1 MDFNQAF
8 KELRGNQLI
17 DYKPL
22 GLMYKLYACEVCVE
36 RFTLLLP
43 KCKPLY

>member
-1 MDFNQAF
+1 MDFQQAF

-22 GLMYKLYACEVCVE
+22 GLMYKLNACEVRVYSHV
-36 RFTLLLP
+36 RYDLKT
-43 KCKPLY
+43 